1 MPCKSAGRQS
11 WPGRQRGPNQASQA
25 EASTPS
31 QPHCWQ
37 PMYALAFRKF
47 GARATVKLPL
57 PQYSSSRSPPV
68 LPAARRGKRRAAK
81 RSQVYQ
87 SVQMHTG
94 RVCMTAMAAAGGH
107 RPRAERR
114 QALPTCCAPSPA
126 EHVLAHAAVWL
137 AEGRLHLH
145 LPHLLPVNSQHLLH
159 LISIQ
164 AQLLAPAK
172 QCSAAPVVDTQF
184 IKASEAQSTSSAP
197 VGSHRYA
204 HTPRRPNINS
214 KQPAR
219 LPAATPTAHPPAASN
234 DVRFCRASGCLC
246 QRFPQ
251 GLCLLQDARASKQ
264 QDRREAVQRG
274 CERQQGGG
282 GGQPWH

>member
-25 EASTPS
+25 EASMPS
-31 QPHCWQ
+31 QLHCWQ
-37 PMYALAFRKF
+37 QPMHALAFRKF

-68 LPAARRGKRRAAK
+68 LPAARKGKRRAAK
-81 RSQVYQ
+81 RSQVSQ
-87 SVQMHTG
+87 SVQVAHRAGLHDSDGSSG
-94 RVCMTAMAAAGGH
+94 RAQA
-107 RPRAERR
+107 RRR